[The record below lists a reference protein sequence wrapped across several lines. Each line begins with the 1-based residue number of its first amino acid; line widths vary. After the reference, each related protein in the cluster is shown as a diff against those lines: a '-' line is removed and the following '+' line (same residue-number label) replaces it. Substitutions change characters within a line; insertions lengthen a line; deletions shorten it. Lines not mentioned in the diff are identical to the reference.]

1 MPLVSVIMPSLNV
14 GNYIEKCLA
23 SVMNQSLKDIEIICV
38 DAGST
43 DGTLEII
50 KKYAELDQRIVV
62 ISSEVRSYGY
72 QVNLGINSAKG
83 KYIAILE
90 TDDYIDSD
98 MYRQLYEVAQRDN
111 LDYAKAD
118 FDTIYE
124 YDSKHTGRHAF
135 IVKDSIFQKGC
146 NEQTG
151 YNKVFSAKEYFQ
163 IFLKDMNV
171 WSGIY
176 KREFLNKYNIRFN
189 ESAGAAFQDIGF
201 KMLVFTYAD
210 RIECIDYSGYRYRM
224 ERDGCSS
231 CNNNVLKYAYQEFKR
246 LIEDICIDDTKT
258 FKWVILRMVD
268 VFICEYRKL
277 ITKTYNAFD
286 VTFYKEYIAT
296 YYNWFKNKLSY
307 YISVGLVEQA
317 DLGAKKY
324 NDLLKLLE
332 EEQEYREEL
341 INENIAKKDYW
352 NKITARISDNPV
364 VVVSYGAWGKN
375 ILRNLIKSDY
385 RVEAVCDNNPELWN
399 ELAGGIIPIKS
410 ISETIDVNKDNNV
423 VYIIA
428 NKKHGE
434 ELKRQL
440 LECGVNDKGVLI
452 LREALS

>member
-1 MPLVSVIMPSLNV
+1 MPKISIIMPSLNV
-14 GNYIEKCLA
+14 KKYITQCIE
-23 SVMNQSLKDIEIICV
+23 SVLVQTLEDYEVICI

-43 DGTLEII
+43 DGTKEMIEQYASKDNRI
-50 KKYAELDQRIVV
+50 KLIK
-62 ISSEVRSYGY
+62 SEVKSYGY
-72 QVNLGINSAKG
+72 QVNMGIELAKG
-83 KYIAILE
+83 DYIAILE
-90 TDDYIDSD
+90 TDDYIDGD
-98 MYRQLYEVAQRDN
+98 MYRRLYEAAQQDK

-118 FDTIYE
+118 FDIIYE
-124 YDSKHTGRHAF
+124 YNSKHINRKAFVEKDFIFGREEHNRY
-135 IVKDSIFQKGC
+135 KR
-146 NEQTG
+146 
-151 YNKVFSAKEYFQ
+151 VFNAQEYPQ
-163 IFLKDMNV
+163 IFTKDVNV

-176 KREFLNKYNIRFN
+176 KREFLNKHNIRFN

-210 RIECIDYSGYRYRM
+210 RMECIDYSGYRYRT
-224 ERDGCSS
+224 EREGCST
-231 CNNNVLKYAYQEFKR
+231 CNNKVLKYAYQEFKR
-246 LIEDICIDDTKT
+246 LIEDIHIDDTKT
-258 FKWVILRMVD
+258 FKWVVLRMVD

-277 ITKTYNAFD
+277 ITKTYNTFD
-286 VTFYKEYIAT
+286 ITFYKEYIAT

-307 YISVGLVEQA
+307 YISVRLVEQT

-352 NKITARISDNPV
+352 NKITARIADKPV
-364 VVVSYGAWGKN
+364 VVVSYGARGKN

-385 RVEAVCDNNPELWN
+385 RVVAVCGNNPELWN
-399 ELAGGIIPIKS
+399 ELAGGIIPIKA
-410 ISETIDVNKDNNV
+410 ISETVDVNKDNNV

-440 LECGVNDKGVLI
+440 LECGVNDKYVLI
-452 LREALS
+452 LRDALS

>member
-1 MPLVSVIMPSLNV
+1 MPKISIIMPSLNV
-14 GNYIEKCLA
+14 KKYITQCIE
-23 SVMNQSLKDIEIICV
+23 SVLVQTLEDYEVICI

-43 DGTLEII
+43 DGTKEMIEQYASKDNRI
-50 KKYAELDQRIVV
+50 KLIK
-62 ISSEVRSYGY
+62 SEVKSYGY
-72 QVNLGINSAKG
+72 QVNMGIELAKG
-83 KYIAILE
+83 DYIAILE
-90 TDDYIDSD
+90 TDDYIDGD
-98 MYRQLYEVAQRDN
+98 MYRRLYEAAQQDK

-118 FDTIYE
+118 FDIIYE
-124 YDSKHTGRHAF
+124 YNSKHINRKAFVEKDFIFGREEHNRY
-135 IVKDSIFQKGC
+135 KR
-146 NEQTG
+146 
-151 YNKVFSAKEYFQ
+151 VFNAQEYPQ
-163 IFLKDMNV
+163 IFTKDVNV

-176 KREFLNKYNIRFN
+176 KREFLNKHNIRFN

-210 RIECIDYSGYRYRM
+210 RMECIDYSGYRYRT
-224 ERDGCSS
+224 EREGCSS
-231 CNNNVLKYAYQEFKR
+231 CNNKVLKYAYQEFKR
-246 LIEDICIDDTKT
+246 LIEDIHIDDTKT
-258 FKWVILRMVD
+258 FKWVVLRMVD

-277 ITKTYNAFD
+277 ITKTYNTFD
-286 VTFYKEYIAT
+286 ITFYKEYIAT

-307 YISVGLVEQA
+307 YISVRLVEQT

-352 NKITARISDNPV
+352 NKITARIADKPV

-385 RVEAVCDNNPELWN
+385 RVVAVCDNNPELWN
-399 ELAGGIIPIKS
+399 ELAGGIIPIKA
-410 ISETIDVNKDNNV
+410 ISETVDVNKDNNV

-440 LECGVNDKGVLI
+440 LECGVNDKYVLI
-452 LREALS
+452 LRAALS

>member
-1 MPLVSVIMPSLNV
+1 MPKISIIMPSLNV
-14 GNYIEKCLA
+14 KKYIIQCIE
-23 SVMNQSLKDIEIICV
+23 SVLVKTPEDYEVICI

-43 DGTLEII
+43 DGTKEMIEQYASKDNRI
-50 KKYAELDQRIVV
+50 KLIK
-62 ISSEVRSYGY
+62 SEVKSYGY
-72 QVNLGINSAKG
+72 QVNMGIELAKG
-83 KYIAILE
+83 DYIAILE
-90 TDDYIDSD
+90 TDDYIDGD
-98 MYRQLYEVAQRDN
+98 MYRRLYEAAQQDK

-118 FDTIYE
+118 FDIIYE
-124 YDSKHTGRHAF
+124 YNSKHINRKAFVEKDFIFGREEHNRY
-135 IVKDSIFQKGC
+135 KR
-146 NEQTG
+146 
-151 YNKVFSAKEYFQ
+151 VFNAQEYPQ
-163 IFLKDMNV
+163 IFTKDVNV

-176 KREFLNKYNIRFN
+176 KREFLNKHNIRFN

-210 RIECIDYSGYRYRM
+210 RMECIDYSGYRYRT
-224 ERDGCSS
+224 EREGCSS
-231 CNNNVLKYAYQEFKR
+231 CNNKVLKYAYQEFKR
-246 LIEDICIDDTKT
+246 LIEDIHIDDTKT
-258 FKWVILRMVD
+258 FKWVVLRMVD

-277 ITKTYNAFD
+277 ITKTYNTFD
-286 VTFYKEYIAT
+286 ITFYKEYIAT

-307 YISVGLVEQA
+307 YISVRLVEQT

-352 NKITARISDNPV
+352 NKITARIADKPV

-385 RVEAVCDNNPELWN
+385 RVVAVCDNNPELWN
-399 ELAGGIIPIKS
+399 ELAGGIIPIKA
-410 ISETIDVNKDNNV
+410 ISETVDVNKDNNV

-440 LECGVNDKGVLI
+440 LECGVNDKYVLI
-452 LREALS
+452 LRDALS

>member
-1 MPLVSVIMPSLNV
+1 MPKISIIMPSLNV
-14 GNYIEKCLA
+14 KKYITQCIE
-23 SVMNQSLKDIEIICV
+23 SVLVQTLEDYEVICI

-43 DGTLEII
+43 DGTKEMIEQYASKDNRI
-50 KKYAELDQRIVV
+50 KLIK
-62 ISSEVRSYGY
+62 SEVKSYGY
-72 QVNLGINSAKG
+72 QVNMGIELAKG
-83 KYIAILE
+83 DYIAILE
-90 TDDYIDSD
+90 TDDYIDGD
-98 MYRQLYEVAQRDN
+98 MYRRLYEAAQQDK

-118 FDTIYE
+118 FDIIYE
-124 YDSKHTGRHAF
+124 YNSKHINRKAFVEKDFIFGREEHNRY
-135 IVKDSIFQKGC
+135 KR
-146 NEQTG
+146 
-151 YNKVFSAKEYFQ
+151 VFNAQEYPQ
-163 IFLKDMNV
+163 IFTKDVNV

-176 KREFLNKYNIRFN
+176 KREFLNKHNIRFN

-210 RIECIDYSGYRYRM
+210 RMECIDYSGYRYRT
-224 ERDGCSS
+224 EREGCSS
-231 CNNNVLKYAYQEFKR
+231 CNNKVLKYAYQEFKR
-246 LIEDICIDDTKT
+246 LIEDIHIDDTKT
-258 FKWVILRMVD
+258 FKWVVLRMVD

-277 ITKTYNAFD
+277 ITKTYNTFD
-286 VTFYKEYIAT
+286 ITFYKEYIAT

-307 YISVGLVEQA
+307 YISVRLVEQT

-352 NKITARISDNPV
+352 NKITARIADKPV

-385 RVEAVCDNNPELWN
+385 RVVAVCDNNPELWN

-410 ISETIDVNKDNNV
+410 ISETVDVNKDNNV

-440 LECGVNDKGVLI
+440 LECGVNDKYVLI
-452 LREALS
+452 LRDALS

>member
-1 MPLVSVIMPSLNV
+1 MPKISIIMPSLNV
-14 GNYIEKCLA
+14 KKYITQCIE
-23 SVMNQSLKDIEIICV
+23 SVLVQTLEDYEVICI

-43 DGTLEII
+43 DGTKEMIEQYASKDNRI
-50 KKYAELDQRIVV
+50 KLIK
-62 ISSEVRSYGY
+62 SEVKSYGY
-72 QVNLGINSAKG
+72 QVNMGIELAKG
-83 KYIAILE
+83 DYIAILE
-90 TDDYIDSD
+90 TDDYIDGD
-98 MYRQLYEVAQRDN
+98 MYRRLYEAAQQDK

-118 FDTIYE
+118 FDIIYE
-124 YDSKHTGRHAF
+124 YNSKHINRKAFVEKDFIFGREEHNRY
-135 IVKDSIFQKGC
+135 KR
-146 NEQTG
+146 
-151 YNKVFSAKEYFQ
+151 VFNAQEYPQ
-163 IFLKDMNV
+163 IFTKDVNV

-176 KREFLNKYNIRFN
+176 KREFLNKHNIRFN

-210 RIECIDYSGYRYRM
+210 RMECIDYSGYRYRT
-224 ERDGCSS
+224 EREGCSS
-231 CNNNVLKYAYQEFKR
+231 CNNKVLKYAYQEFKT
-246 LIEDICIDDTKT
+246 LIEDIHIDDTKT
-258 FKWVILRMVD
+258 FKWVVLRMVD

-277 ITKTYNAFD
+277 ITKTYNTFD
-286 VTFYKEYIAT
+286 ITFYKEYIAT

-307 YISVGLVEQA
+307 YISVRLVEQT

-352 NKITARISDNPV
+352 NKITARIADKPV

-385 RVEAVCDNNPELWN
+385 RVVAVCDNNPELWN
-399 ELAGGIIPIKS
+399 ELAGGIIPIKA
-410 ISETIDVNKDNNV
+410 ISETVDVNKDNNV

-440 LECGVNDKGVLI
+440 LECGVNDKYVLI
-452 LREALS
+452 LRDALS

>member
-1 MPLVSVIMPSLNV
+1 MPKISIIMPSLNV
-14 GNYIEKCLA
+14 KKYITQCIE
-23 SVMNQSLKDIEIICV
+23 SVLVQTLEDYEVICI

-43 DGTLEII
+43 DGTKEMIEQYASKDNRI
-50 KKYAELDQRIVV
+50 KLIK
-62 ISSEVRSYGY
+62 SEVKSYGY
-72 QVNLGINSAKG
+72 QVNMGIELAKG
-83 KYIAILE
+83 DYIAILE
-90 TDDYIDSD
+90 TDDYIDGD
-98 MYRQLYEVAQRDN
+98 MYRRLYEAAQQDK

-118 FDTIYE
+118 FDIIYE
-124 YDSKHTGRHAF
+124 YNSKHINRKAFVEKDFIFGREEHNRY
-135 IVKDSIFQKGC
+135 KR
-146 NEQTG
+146 
-151 YNKVFSAKEYFQ
+151 VFNAQEYPQ
-163 IFLKDMNV
+163 IFTKDVNV

-176 KREFLNKYNIRFN
+176 KREFLNKHNIRFN

-210 RIECIDYSGYRYRM
+210 RMECIDYSGYRYRT
-224 ERDGCSS
+224 EREGCSS

-277 ITKTYNAFD
+277 ITKTYNTFD
-286 VTFYKEYIAT
+286 ITFYKEYIAT

-307 YISVGLVEQA
+307 YISVRLVEQT

-352 NKITARISDNPV
+352 NKITARIADKPV

-385 RVEAVCDNNPELWN
+385 RVVAVCDNNPELWN
-399 ELAGGIIPIKS
+399 ELAGGIIPIKA
-410 ISETIDVNKDNNV
+410 ISETVDVNKDNNV

-440 LECGVNDKGVLI
+440 LECGVNDKYVLI
-452 LREALS
+452 LRDALS

>member
-1 MPLVSVIMPSLNV
+1 MPKISIIMPSLNV
-14 GNYIEKCLA
+14 KKYITQCIE
-23 SVMNQSLKDIEIICV
+23 SVLVQTLEDYEVICI

-43 DGTLEII
+43 DGTKEMIEQYASKDNRI
-50 KKYAELDQRIVV
+50 KLIK
-62 ISSEVRSYGY
+62 SEVKSYGY
-72 QVNLGINSAKG
+72 QVNMGIELAKG
-83 KYIAILE
+83 DYIAILE
-90 TDDYIDSD
+90 TDDYIDGD
-98 MYRQLYEVAQRDN
+98 MYRRLYEAAQQDK

-118 FDTIYE
+118 FDIIYE
-124 YDSKHTGRHAF
+124 YNSKHINRKAFVEKDFIFGREEHNRY
-135 IVKDSIFQKGC
+135 KR
-146 NEQTG
+146 
-151 YNKVFSAKEYFQ
+151 VFNAQEYPQ
-163 IFLKDMNV
+163 IFTKDVNV

-176 KREFLNKYNIRFN
+176 KREFLNKHNIRFN

-210 RIECIDYSGYRYRM
+210 RMECIDYSGYRYRT
-224 ERDGCSS
+224 EREGCSS
-231 CNNNVLKYAYQEFKR
+231 CNNKVLKYAYQEFKR
-246 LIEDICIDDTKT
+246 LIEDIHIDDTKT
-258 FKWVILRMVD
+258 FKWVVLRMVD

-277 ITKTYNAFD
+277 ITKTYNTFD
-286 VTFYKEYIAT
+286 ITFYKEYIAT

-307 YISVGLVEQA
+307 YISVRLVEQT

-352 NKITARISDNPV
+352 NKITARIADKPV

-385 RVEAVCDNNPELWN
+385 RVVAVCDNNPELWN
-399 ELAGGIIPIKS
+399 ELAGGIIPIKA
-410 ISETIDVNKDNNV
+410 ISETVDVNKDNNV

-440 LECGVNDKGVLI
+440 LECGVNDKYVLI
-452 LREALS
+452 LRDALS

>member
-1 MPLVSVIMPSLNV
+1 
-14 GNYIEKCLA
+14 
-23 SVMNQSLKDIEIICV
+23 
-38 DAGST
+38 
-43 DGTLEII
+43 
-50 KKYAELDQRIVV
+50 
-62 ISSEVRSYGY
+62 
-72 QVNLGINSAKG
+72 
-83 KYIAILE
+83 
-90 TDDYIDSD
+90 
-98 MYRQLYEVAQRDN
+98 
-111 LDYAKAD
+111 
-118 FDTIYE
+118 
-124 YDSKHTGRHAF
+124 
-135 IVKDSIFQKGC
+135 
-146 NEQTG
+146 
-151 YNKVFSAKEYFQ
+151 
-163 IFLKDMNV
+163 
-171 WSGIY
+171 
-176 KREFLNKYNIRFN
+176 
-189 ESAGAAFQDIGF
+189 
-201 KMLVFTYAD
+201 
-210 RIECIDYSGYRYRM
+210 
-224 ERDGCSS
+224 
-231 CNNNVLKYAYQEFKR
+231 
-246 LIEDICIDDTKT
+246 
-258 FKWVILRMVD
+258 MVD

-399 ELAGGIIPIKS
+399 GLAGGIIPIKA
-410 ISETIDVNKDNNV
+410 ISETVDANKDNNV

-440 LECGVNDKGVLI
+440 LECGVNDKDVLI

>member
-1 MPLVSVIMPSLNV
+1 MPKISIIMPSLNV
-14 GNYIEKCLA
+14 KKYITQCIE
-23 SVMNQSLKDIEIICV
+23 SVLVQTLEDYEVICI

-43 DGTLEII
+43 DGTKEMIEQYASKDNRI
-50 KKYAELDQRIVV
+50 KLIK
-62 ISSEVRSYGY
+62 SEVKSYGY
-72 QVNLGINSAKG
+72 QVNMGIELAKG
-83 KYIAILE
+83 DYIAILE
-90 TDDYIDSD
+90 TDDYIDGD
-98 MYRQLYEVAQRDN
+98 MYRRLYEAAQQDK

-118 FDTIYE
+118 FDIIYE
-124 YDSKHTGRHAF
+124 YNSKHINRKAFVEKDFIFGREEHNRY
-135 IVKDSIFQKGC
+135 KR
-146 NEQTG
+146 
-151 YNKVFSAKEYFQ
+151 VFNAQEYPQ
-163 IFLKDMNV
+163 IFTKDVNV

-176 KREFLNKYNIRFN
+176 KREFLNKHNIRFN
-189 ESAGAAFQDIGF
+189 ESAGATFQDIGF

-210 RIECIDYSGYRYRM
+210 RMECIDYSGYRYRT
-224 ERDGCSS
+224 EREGCSS
-231 CNNNVLKYAYQEFKR
+231 CNNKVLKYAYQEFKR
-246 LIEDICIDDTKT
+246 LIEDIHIDDTKT
-258 FKWVILRMVD
+258 FKWVVLRMVD

-277 ITKTYNAFD
+277 ITKTYNTFD
-286 VTFYKEYIAT
+286 ITFYKEYIAT

-307 YISVGLVEQA
+307 YISVRLVEQT

-352 NKITARISDNPV
+352 NKITARIADKPV

-385 RVEAVCDNNPELWN
+385 RVVAVCDNNPELWN
-399 ELAGGIIPIKS
+399 ELAGGIIPIKA
-410 ISETIDVNKDNNV
+410 ISETVDVNKDNNV

-440 LECGVNDKGVLI
+440 LECGVNDKYVLI
-452 LREALS
+452 LRDALS

>member
-1 MPLVSVIMPSLNV
+1 MPKISIIMPSLNV
-14 GNYIEKCLA
+14 KKYITQCIE
-23 SVMNQSLKDIEIICV
+23 SVLVQTLEDYEVICI

-43 DGTLEII
+43 DGTKEMIEQYASKDNRI
-50 KKYAELDQRIVV
+50 KLIK
-62 ISSEVRSYGY
+62 SEVKSYGY
-72 QVNLGINSAKG
+72 QVNMGIELAKG
-83 KYIAILE
+83 DYIAILE
-90 TDDYIDSD
+90 TDDYIDGD
-98 MYRQLYEVAQRDN
+98 MYRRLYEAAQQDK

-118 FDTIYE
+118 FDIIYE
-124 YDSKHTGRHAF
+124 YNSKHINRKAFVEKDYIFGREEHNRY
-135 IVKDSIFQKGC
+135 KR
-146 NEQTG
+146 
-151 YNKVFSAKEYFQ
+151 VFNAQEYPQ
-163 IFLKDMNV
+163 IFTKDVNV

-176 KREFLNKYNIRFN
+176 KREFLNKHNIRFN

-210 RIECIDYSGYRYRM
+210 RMECIDYSGYRYRT
-224 ERDGCSS
+224 EREGCSS
-231 CNNNVLKYAYQEFKR
+231 CNNKVLNYAYQEFKR
-246 LIEDICIDDTKT
+246 LIEDIHIDDTKT
-258 FKWVILRMVD
+258 FKWVVLRMVD

-277 ITKTYNAFD
+277 ITKTYNTCD
-286 VTFYKEYIAT
+286 ITFYKEYIAT

-307 YISVGLVEQA
+307 YISVRLVEQA

-332 EEQEYREEL
+332 EEQEYREGL

-352 NKITARISDNPV
+352 NKITVRIADNPV

-385 RVEAVCDNNPELWN
+385 RVVAVCDNNPELWN
-399 ELAGGIIPIKS
+399 GLAGGIIPIKA
-410 ISETIDVNKDNNV
+410 ISETVDANKDNNV

-440 LECGVNDKGVLI
+440 LECGVNDKDVLI

>member
-1 MPLVSVIMPSLNV
+1 MPKISIIMPSLNV
-14 GNYIEKCLA
+14 KKYITQCIE
-23 SVMNQSLKDIEIICV
+23 SVLVQTLEDYEVICI

-43 DGTLEII
+43 DGTKEMIEQYASKDNRI
-50 KKYAELDQRIVV
+50 KLIK
-62 ISSEVRSYGY
+62 SEVKSYGY
-72 QVNLGINSAKG
+72 QVNMGIELAKG
-83 KYIAILE
+83 DYIAILE
-90 TDDYIDSD
+90 TDDYIDGD
-98 MYRQLYEVAQRDN
+98 MYRRLYEAAQQDK

-118 FDTIYE
+118 FDIIYE
-124 YDSKHTGRHAF
+124 YNSKHINRKAFVEKDFIFGREEHNRY
-135 IVKDSIFQKGC
+135 KR
-146 NEQTG
+146 
-151 YNKVFSAKEYFQ
+151 VFNAQEYPQ
-163 IFLKDMNV
+163 IFTKDVNV

-176 KREFLNKYNIRFN
+176 KREFLNKHNIRFN

-210 RIECIDYSGYRYRM
+210 RMECIDYSGYRYRT
-224 ERDGCSS
+224 EREGCSS
-231 CNNNVLKYAYQEFKR
+231 CNNKVLKYAYQEFKR
-246 LIEDICIDDTKT
+246 LIEDIHIDDTKT
-258 FKWVILRMVD
+258 FKWVVLRMVD

-277 ITKTYNAFD
+277 ITKTYNTFD
-286 VTFYKEYIAT
+286 ITFYKEYIAT

-307 YISVGLVEQA
+307 YISVRLVEQT

-352 NKITARISDNPV
+352 NKITARRADKPV

-385 RVEAVCDNNPELWN
+385 RVVAVCDNNPELWN
-399 ELAGGIIPIKS
+399 ELAGGIIPIKA
-410 ISETIDVNKDNNV
+410 ISETVDVNKDNNV

-440 LECGVNDKGVLI
+440 LECGVNDKYVLI
-452 LREALS
+452 LRDALS

>member
-1 MPLVSVIMPSLNV
+1 MPKISIIMPSLNV
-14 GNYIEKCLA
+14 KKYITQCIE
-23 SVMNQSLKDIEIICV
+23 SVLVQTLEDYEVICI

-43 DGTLEII
+43 DGTKEMIEQYASKDNRI
-50 KKYAELDQRIVV
+50 KLIKC
-62 ISSEVRSYGY
+62 EVKSYGY
-72 QVNLGINSAKG
+72 QVNMGIELAKG
-83 KYIAILE
+83 DYIAILE
-90 TDDYIDSD
+90 TDDYIDGD
-98 MYRQLYEVAQRDN
+98 MYRRLYEAAQQDK

-118 FDTIYE
+118 FDIIYE
-124 YDSKHTGRHAF
+124 YNSKHINRKAFVEKDFIFGREEHNRY
-135 IVKDSIFQKGC
+135 KR
-146 NEQTG
+146 
-151 YNKVFSAKEYFQ
+151 VFNAQEYPQ
-163 IFLKDMNV
+163 IFTKDVNV

-176 KREFLNKYNIRFN
+176 KREFLNKHNIRFN

-210 RIECIDYSGYRYRM
+210 RMECIDYSGYRYRT
-224 ERDGCSS
+224 EREGCSS
-231 CNNNVLKYAYQEFKR
+231 CNNKVLKYAYQEFKR
-246 LIEDICIDDTKT
+246 LIEDIHIDDTKT
-258 FKWVILRMVD
+258 FKWVVLRMVD

-277 ITKTYNAFD
+277 ITKTYNTFD
-286 VTFYKEYIAT
+286 ITFYKEYIAT

-307 YISVGLVEQA
+307 YISVRLVEQT

-352 NKITARISDNPV
+352 NKITARIADKPV

-385 RVEAVCDNNPELWN
+385 RVVAVCDNNPELWN
-399 ELAGGIIPIKS
+399 ELAGGIIPIKA
-410 ISETIDVNKDNNV
+410 ISETVDVNKDNNV

-440 LECGVNDKGVLI
+440 LECGVNDKYVLI
-452 LREALS
+452 LRAALS

>member
-1 MPLVSVIMPSLNV
+1 MPSLNV
-14 GNYIEKCLA
+14 KKYITQCIE
-23 SVMNQSLKDIEIICV
+23 SVLVQTLEDYEVICI

-43 DGTLEII
+43 DGTKEMIEQYASKDNRI
-50 KKYAELDQRIVV
+50 KLIK
-62 ISSEVRSYGY
+62 SEVKSYGY
-72 QVNLGINSAKG
+72 QVNMGIELAKG
-83 KYIAILE
+83 DYIAILE
-90 TDDYIDSD
+90 TDDYIDGD
-98 MYRQLYEVAQRDN
+98 MYRRLYEAAQQDK

-118 FDTIYE
+118 FDIIYE
-124 YDSKHTGRHAF
+124 YNSKHINRKAFVEKDFIFGREEHNRY
-135 IVKDSIFQKGC
+135 KR
-146 NEQTG
+146 
-151 YNKVFSAKEYFQ
+151 VFNAQEYPQ
-163 IFLKDMNV
+163 IFTKDVNV

-176 KREFLNKYNIRFN
+176 KREFLNKHNIRFN

-210 RIECIDYSGYRYRM
+210 RMECIDYSGYRYRT
-224 ERDGCSS
+224 EREGCSS
-231 CNNNVLKYAYQEFKR
+231 CNNKVLKYAYQEFKR
-246 LIEDICIDDTKT
+246 LIEDIHIDDTKT
-258 FKWVILRMVD
+258 FKWVVLRMVD

-277 ITKTYNAFD
+277 ITKTYNTFD
-286 VTFYKEYIAT
+286 ITFYKEYIAT

-307 YISVGLVEQA
+307 YISVRLVEQT

-352 NKITARISDNPV
+352 NKITARIADKPV

-385 RVEAVCDNNPELWN
+385 RVVAVCDNNPELWN
-399 ELAGGIIPIKS
+399 ELAGGIIPIKA
-410 ISETIDVNKDNNV
+410 ISETVDVNKDNNV

-440 LECGVNDKGVLI
+440 LECGVNDKYVLI
-452 LREALS
+452 LRDALS

>member
-1 MPLVSVIMPSLNV
+1 MPKISIIMPSLNV
-14 GNYIEKCLA
+14 KKYITQCIE
-23 SVMNQSLKDIEIICV
+23 SVLVQTLEDYEVICI

-43 DGTLEII
+43 DGTKEMIEQYASKDNRI
-50 KKYAELDQRIVV
+50 KLIK
-62 ISSEVRSYGY
+62 SEVKSYGY
-72 QVNLGINSAKG
+72 QVNMGIELAKG
-83 KYIAILE
+83 DYIAILE
-90 TDDYIDSD
+90 TDDYIDGD
-98 MYRQLYEVAQRDN
+98 MYRRLYEAAQQDK

-118 FDTIYE
+118 FDIIYE
-124 YDSKHTGRHAF
+124 YNSKHINRKAFVEKDFIFGREEHNRY
-135 IVKDSIFQKGC
+135 KR
-146 NEQTG
+146 
-151 YNKVFSAKEYFQ
+151 VFNAQEYPQ
-163 IFLKDMNV
+163 IFTKDVNV

-176 KREFLNKYNIRFN
+176 KREFLNKHNIRFN

-210 RIECIDYSGYRYRM
+210 RMECIDYSGYRYRT
-224 ERDGCSS
+224 EREGCSS
-231 CNNNVLKYAYQEFKR
+231 CNNKVLKYAYQEFKR
-246 LIEDICIDDTKT
+246 LIEDIHIDDTKT
-258 FKWVILRMVD
+258 FKWVVLRMVD

-277 ITKTYNAFD
+277 ITKTYNTFD
-286 VTFYKEYIAT
+286 ITFYKEYIAT

-307 YISVGLVEQA
+307 YISVRLVEQT

-352 NKITARISDNPV
+352 NKITARIADKPV
-364 VVVSYGAWGKN
+364 VGVSYGAWGKN

-385 RVEAVCDNNPELWN
+385 RVVAVCDNNPELWN
-399 ELAGGIIPIKS
+399 ELAGGIIPIKA
-410 ISETIDVNKDNNV
+410 ISETVDVNKDNNV

-440 LECGVNDKGVLI
+440 LECGVNDKYVLI
-452 LREALS
+452 LRDALS

>member
-1 MPLVSVIMPSLNV
+1 MPKISIIMPSLNV
-14 GNYIEKCLA
+14 KKYITQCIE
-23 SVMNQSLKDIEIICV
+23 SVLVQTLEDYEVICI

-43 DGTLEII
+43 DGTKEMIEQYASKDNRI
-50 KKYAELDQRIVV
+50 KLIK
-62 ISSEVRSYGY
+62 SEVKSYGY
-72 QVNLGINSAKG
+72 QVNMGIELAKG
-83 KYIAILE
+83 DYIAILE
-90 TDDYIDSD
+90 TDDYIDGD
-98 MYRQLYEVAQRDN
+98 MYRRLYEAAQQDK

-118 FDTIYE
+118 FDIIYE
-124 YDSKHTGRHAF
+124 YNSKHINRKAFVEKDFIFGREEHNRY
-135 IVKDSIFQKGC
+135 KR
-146 NEQTG
+146 
-151 YNKVFSAKEYFQ
+151 VFNAQEYPQ
-163 IFLKDMNV
+163 IFTKDVNV

-176 KREFLNKYNIRFN
+176 KREFLNKHNIRFN

-210 RIECIDYSGYRYRM
+210 RMECIDYSGYRYRT
-224 ERDGCSS
+224 EREGCSS
-231 CNNNVLKYAYQEFKR
+231 CNNKVLKYAYQEFKR
-246 LIEDICIDDTKT
+246 LIEDIHIDDTKT
-258 FKWVILRMVD
+258 FKWVVLRMVD

-277 ITKTYNAFD
+277 ITKTYNTFD
-286 VTFYKEYIAT
+286 ITFYKEYIAT

-307 YISVGLVEQA
+307 YISVRLVEQT

-352 NKITARISDNPV
+352 NKITARIADKPV
-364 VVVSYGAWGKN
+364 VVVSYGAWEKN

-385 RVEAVCDNNPELWN
+385 RVVAVCDNNPELWN
-399 ELAGGIIPIKS
+399 ELAGGIIPIKA
-410 ISETIDVNKDNNV
+410 ISETVDVNKDNNV

-440 LECGVNDKGVLI
+440 LECGVNDKYVLI
-452 LREALS
+452 LRDALS

>member
-14 GNYIEKCLA
+14 GNYIEKCLT
-23 SVMNQSLKDIEIICV
+23 SVMNQSLKDIEIICI

-111 LDYAKAD
+111 LDYVKAD

-151 YNKVFSAKEYFQ
+151 YNKVFSAKEYLQ

-286 VTFYKEYIAT
+286 VE
-296 YYNWFKNKLSY
+296 
-307 YISVGLVEQA
+307 
-317 DLGAKKY
+317 
-324 NDLLKLLE
+324 
-332 EEQEYREEL
+332 
-341 INENIAKKDYW
+341 KDYW

-399 ELAGGIIPIKS
+399 GLAGGIIPIKA
-410 ISETIDVNKDNNV
+410 ISETVDANKDNNV

-440 LECGVNDKGVLI
+440 LECGVNDKDVLI

>member
-1 MPLVSVIMPSLNV
+1 MPKISIIMPSLNV
-14 GNYIEKCLA
+14 KKYITQCIE
-23 SVMNQSLKDIEIICV
+23 SVLVQTLEDYEVICI

-43 DGTLEII
+43 DGTKEMIEQYASKDNRI
-50 KKYAELDQRIVV
+50 KLIK
-62 ISSEVRSYGY
+62 SEVKSYGY
-72 QVNLGINSAKG
+72 QVNMGIELAKG
-83 KYIAILE
+83 DYIAILE
-90 TDDYIDSD
+90 TDDYIDGD
-98 MYRQLYEVAQRDN
+98 MYGQLYEAAQQDK

-118 FDTIYE
+118 FDIIYE
-124 YDSKHTGRHAF
+124 YNLKHINRNAFAEKDFIFGREEHNRY
-135 IVKDSIFQKGC
+135 KR
-146 NEQTG
+146 
-151 YNKVFSAKEYFQ
+151 VFNAQEYPQ
-163 IFLKDMNV
+163 IFTKDVNV

-176 KREFLNKYNIRFN
+176 KREFLNKHNIRFN

-277 ITKTYNAFD
+277 IAKTYNAFD

-364 VVVSYGAWGKN
+364 VVVSYGAGGKN

-399 ELAGGIIPIKS
+399 GLAGGIIPIKA
-410 ISETIDVNKDNNV
+410 ISETVDANKDNNV

-440 LECGVNDKGVLI
+440 LECGVNDKDVLI

>member
-1 MPLVSVIMPSLNV
+1 MPKISIIMPSLNV
-14 GNYIEKCLA
+14 KKYITQCIE
-23 SVMNQSLKDIEIICV
+23 SVLVQTLEDYEVICI

-43 DGTLEII
+43 DGTKEMIEQYASKDNRI
-50 KKYAELDQRIVV
+50 KLIK
-62 ISSEVRSYGY
+62 SEVKSYGY
-72 QVNLGINSAKG
+72 QVNMGIELAKG
-83 KYIAILE
+83 DYIAILE
-90 TDDYIDSD
+90 TDDYIDGD
-98 MYRQLYEVAQRDN
+98 MYRRLYEAAQQDK

-118 FDTIYE
+118 FDIIYE
-124 YDSKHTGRHAF
+124 YNSKHINRKAFVEKDFIFGREEHNRY
-135 IVKDSIFQKGC
+135 KR
-146 NEQTG
+146 
-151 YNKVFSAKEYFQ
+151 VFNAQEYPQ
-163 IFLKDMNV
+163 IFTKDVNV

-176 KREFLNKYNIRFN
+176 KREFLNKHNIRFN

-210 RIECIDYSGYRYRM
+210 RMECIDYRGYRYRT
-224 ERDGCSS
+224 EREGCSS
-231 CNNNVLKYAYQEFKR
+231 CNNKVLKYAYQEFKR
-246 LIEDICIDDTKT
+246 LIEDIHIDDTKT
-258 FKWVILRMVD
+258 FKWVVLRMVD

-277 ITKTYNAFD
+277 ITKTYNTFD
-286 VTFYKEYIAT
+286 ITFYKEYIAT

-307 YISVGLVEQA
+307 YISVRLVEQT

-352 NKITARISDNPV
+352 NKITARIADKPV

-385 RVEAVCDNNPELWN
+385 RVVAVCDNNPELWN
-399 ELAGGIIPIKS
+399 ELAGGIIPIKA
-410 ISETIDVNKDNNV
+410 ISETVDVNKDNNV

-440 LECGVNDKGVLI
+440 LECGVNDKYVLI
-452 LREALS
+452 LRDALS

>member
-1 MPLVSVIMPSLNV
+1 MPKISIIMPSLNV
-14 GNYIEKCLA
+14 KKYITQCIE
-23 SVMNQSLKDIEIICV
+23 SVLVQTLEDYEVICI

-43 DGTLEII
+43 DGTKEMIEQYASKDNRI
-50 KKYAELDQRIVV
+50 KLIK
-62 ISSEVRSYGY
+62 SEVKSYGY
-72 QVNLGINSAKG
+72 QVNMGIELAKG
-83 KYIAILE
+83 DYIAILE
-90 TDDYIDSD
+90 TDDYIDGD
-98 MYRQLYEVAQRDN
+98 MYRRLYEAAQQDK

-118 FDTIYE
+118 FDIIYE
-124 YDSKHTGRHAF
+124 YNSKHINRKAFVEKDFIFGREEHNRY
-135 IVKDSIFQKGC
+135 KR
-146 NEQTG
+146 
-151 YNKVFSAKEYFQ
+151 VFNAQEYPQ
-163 IFLKDMNV
+163 IFTKDVNV

-176 KREFLNKYNIRFN
+176 KREFLNKHNIRFN

-210 RIECIDYSGYRYRM
+210 RMECIDYSGYRYRT
-224 ERDGCSS
+224 EREGCSS
-231 CNNNVLKYAYQEFKR
+231 CNNKVLKYAYQEFKR
-246 LIEDICIDDTKT
+246 LIEDIHIDDTKT
-258 FKWVILRMVD
+258 FKWVVLRMVD

-277 ITKTYNAFD
+277 ITKTYNTFD
-286 VTFYKEYIAT
+286 ITFYKEYIAT

-307 YISVGLVEQA
+307 YISVRLVEQT

-352 NKITARISDNPV
+352 NKITARIADKPV

-385 RVEAVCDNNPELWN
+385 RVVAVCDNNPELWN
-399 ELAGGIIPIKS
+399 ELVGGIIPIKA
-410 ISETIDVNKDNNV
+410 ISETVDVNKDNNV

-440 LECGVNDKGVLI
+440 LECGVNDKYVLI
-452 LREALS
+452 LRDALS

>member
-1 MPLVSVIMPSLNV
+1 MPKISIIMPSLNV
-14 GNYIEKCLA
+14 KKYITQCIE
-23 SVMNQSLKDIEIICV
+23 SVLVQTLEDYEVICI

-43 DGTLEII
+43 DGTKEMIEQYASKDNRI
-50 KKYAELDQRIVV
+50 KLIK
-62 ISSEVRSYGY
+62 SEVKSYGY
-72 QVNLGINSAKG
+72 QVNMGIELAKG
-83 KYIAILE
+83 DYIAILE
-90 TDDYIDSD
+90 TDDYIDGD
-98 MYRQLYEVAQRDN
+98 MYRRLYEAAQQDK

-118 FDTIYE
+118 FDIIYE
-124 YDSKHTGRHAF
+124 YNSKHINRKAFVEKDFIFGREEHNRY
-135 IVKDSIFQKGC
+135 KR
-146 NEQTG
+146 
-151 YNKVFSAKEYFQ
+151 VFNAQEYPQ
-163 IFLKDMNV
+163 IFTKDVNV

-176 KREFLNKYNIRFN
+176 KREFLNKHNIRFN

-210 RIECIDYSGYRYRM
+210 RMECIDYSGYRYRT
-224 ERDGCSS
+224 EREGCSS
-231 CNNNVLKYAYQEFKR
+231 CNNKVLKYAYQEFKR
-246 LIEDICIDDTKT
+246 LIEDIHIDDTKT
-258 FKWVILRMVD
+258 FKWVVLRMVD

-277 ITKTYNAFD
+277 ITKTYNTFD
-286 VTFYKEYIAT
+286 ITFYKEYIAT

-307 YISVGLVEQA
+307 YISVRLVEQT

-352 NKITARISDNPV
+352 NKITARIADKPV

-385 RVEAVCDNNPELWN
+385 RVVAVCDNNPELWN
-399 ELAGGIIPIKS
+399 ELARGIIPIKA
-410 ISETIDVNKDNNV
+410 ISETVDVNKDNNV

-440 LECGVNDKGVLI
+440 LECGVNDKYVLI
-452 LREALS
+452 LRDALS

>member
-1 MPLVSVIMPSLNV
+1 M
-14 GNYIEKCLA
+14 K
-23 SVMNQSLKDIEIICV
+23 
-38 DAGST
+38 
-43 DGTLEII
+43 
-50 KKYAELDQRIVV
+50 
-62 ISSEVRSYGY
+62 SYGY
-72 QVNLGINSAKG
+72 QVNMGIELAKG
-83 KYIAILE
+83 DYIAILE
-90 TDDYIDSD
+90 TDDYIDGD
-98 MYRQLYEVAQRDN
+98 MYRRLYEAAQQDK

-118 FDTIYE
+118 FDIIYE
-124 YDSKHTGRHAF
+124 YNSKHINRKAFVEKDFIFGREEHNRY
-135 IVKDSIFQKGC
+135 KR
-146 NEQTG
+146 
-151 YNKVFSAKEYFQ
+151 VFNAQEYPQ
-163 IFLKDMNV
+163 IFTKDVNV

-176 KREFLNKYNIRFN
+176 KREFLNKHNIRFN

-210 RIECIDYSGYRYRM
+210 RMECIDYSGYRYRT
-224 ERDGCSS
+224 EREGCSS
-231 CNNNVLKYAYQEFKR
+231 CNNKVLKYAYQEFKR
-246 LIEDICIDDTKT
+246 LIEDIHIDDTKT
-258 FKWVILRMVD
+258 FKWVVLRMVD

-277 ITKTYNAFD
+277 ITKTYNTFD
-286 VTFYKEYIAT
+286 ITFYKEYIAT

-307 YISVGLVEQA
+307 YISVRLVEQT

-352 NKITARISDNPV
+352 NKITARIADKPV

-385 RVEAVCDNNPELWN
+385 RVVAVCDNNPELWN
-399 ELAGGIIPIKS
+399 ELAGGIIPIKA
-410 ISETIDVNKDNNV
+410 ISETVDVNKDNNV

-440 LECGVNDKGVLI
+440 LECGVNDKYVLI
-452 LREALS
+452 LRDALS

>member
-1 MPLVSVIMPSLNV
+1 MPKISIIMPSLNV
-14 GNYIEKCLA
+14 KKYITQCIE
-23 SVMNQSLKDIEIICV
+23 SVLVQTLEDYEVICI

-43 DGTLEII
+43 DGTKEMIEQYASKDNRI
-50 KKYAELDQRIVV
+50 KLIK
-62 ISSEVRSYGY
+62 SEVKSYGY
-72 QVNLGINSAKG
+72 QVNMGIELAKG
-83 KYIAILE
+83 DYIAILE
-90 TDDYIDSD
+90 TDDYIDGD
-98 MYRQLYEVAQRDN
+98 MYRRLYEAAQQDK

-118 FDTIYE
+118 FDIIYE
-124 YDSKHTGRHAF
+124 YNSKHINRKAFVEKDFIFGREEHNRY
-135 IVKDSIFQKGC
+135 KR
-146 NEQTG
+146 
-151 YNKVFSAKEYFQ
+151 VFNAQEYPQ
-163 IFLKDMNV
+163 IFTKDVNV

-176 KREFLNKYNIRFN
+176 KREFLNKHNIRFN

-210 RIECIDYSGYRYRM
+210 RMECIDYSGYRYRT
-224 ERDGCSS
+224 EREGCSS
-231 CNNNVLKYAYQEFKR
+231 CNNKVLKYAYQEFKR
-246 LIEDICIDDTKT
+246 LIEDIHIDDTKT
-258 FKWVILRMVD
+258 FKWVVLRMVD

-277 ITKTYNAFD
+277 ITKTYNTFD
-286 VTFYKEYIAT
+286 ITFYKEYIAT

-307 YISVGLVEQA
+307 YISVRLVEQT

-352 NKITARISDNPV
+352 NKITARIADKPV

-385 RVEAVCDNNPELWN
+385 RVVAVCDNNTELWN
-399 ELAGGIIPIKS
+399 ELAGGIIPIKA
-410 ISETIDVNKDNNV
+410 ISETVDVNKDNNV

-440 LECGVNDKGVLI
+440 LECGVNDKYVLI
-452 LREALS
+452 LRDALS

>member
-1 MPLVSVIMPSLNV
+1 M
-14 GNYIEKCLA
+14 GIEL
-23 SVMNQSLKDIEIICV
+23 
-38 DAGST
+38 
-43 DGTLEII
+43 
-50 KKYAELDQRIVV
+50 
-62 ISSEVRSYGY
+62 
-72 QVNLGINSAKG
+72 AKG
-83 KYIAILE
+83 DYIAILE
-90 TDDYIDSD
+90 TDDYIDGD
-98 MYRQLYEVAQRDN
+98 MYRRLYEAAQQDK

-118 FDTIYE
+118 FDIIYE
-124 YDSKHTGRHAF
+124 YNSKHINRKAFVEKDFIFGREEHNRY
-135 IVKDSIFQKGC
+135 KR
-146 NEQTG
+146 
-151 YNKVFSAKEYFQ
+151 VFNAQEYPQ
-163 IFLKDMNV
+163 IFTKDVNV

-176 KREFLNKYNIRFN
+176 KREFLNKHNIRFN

-210 RIECIDYSGYRYRM
+210 RMECIDYSGYRYRT
-224 ERDGCSS
+224 EREGCSS
-231 CNNNVLKYAYQEFKR
+231 CNNKVLKYAYQEFKR
-246 LIEDICIDDTKT
+246 LIEDIHIDDTKT
-258 FKWVILRMVD
+258 FKWVVLRMVD

-277 ITKTYNAFD
+277 ITKTYNTFD
-286 VTFYKEYIAT
+286 ITFYKEYIAT

-307 YISVGLVEQA
+307 YISVRLVEQT

-352 NKITARISDNPV
+352 NKITARIADKPV

-385 RVEAVCDNNPELWN
+385 RVVAVCDNNPELWN
-399 ELAGGIIPIKS
+399 ELAGGIIPIKA
-410 ISETIDVNKDNNV
+410 ISETVDVNKDNNV

-440 LECGVNDKGVLI
+440 LECGVNDKYVLI
-452 LREALS
+452 LRDALS

>member
-1 MPLVSVIMPSLNV
+1 MSISQDIRKSGTKEM
-14 GNYIEKCLA
+14 IEQYA
-23 SVMNQSLKDIEIICV
+23 TKDNR
-38 DAGST
+38 
-43 DGTLEII
+43 I
-50 KKYAELDQRIVV
+50 KLIK
-62 ISSEVRSYGY
+62 SEVKSYGY
-72 QVNLGINSAKG
+72 QVNMGIELAKG
-83 KYIAILE
+83 DYIAILE
-90 TDDYIDSD
+90 TDDYIDGD
-98 MYRQLYEVAQRDN
+98 MYRRLYEAAQQDK

-118 FDTIYE
+118 FDIIYE
-124 YDSKHTGRHAF
+124 YNSKHINRKAFVEKDFIFGREEHNRY
-135 IVKDSIFQKGC
+135 KR
-146 NEQTG
+146 
-151 YNKVFSAKEYFQ
+151 VFNAQEYPQ
-163 IFLKDMNV
+163 IFTKDVNV

-176 KREFLNKYNIRFN
+176 KREFLNKHNIRFN

-210 RIECIDYSGYRYRM
+210 RMECIDYSGYRYRT
-224 ERDGCSS
+224 EREGCSS
-231 CNNNVLKYAYQEFKR
+231 CNNKVLKYAYQEFKR
-246 LIEDICIDDTKT
+246 LIEDIHIDDTKT
-258 FKWVILRMVD
+258 FKWVVLRMVD

-277 ITKTYNAFD
+277 ITKTYNTFD
-286 VTFYKEYIAT
+286 ITFYKEYIAT

-307 YISVGLVEQA
+307 YISVRLVEQT

-352 NKITARISDNPV
+352 NKITARIADKPV

-385 RVEAVCDNNPELWN
+385 RVVAVCDNNPELWN
-399 ELAGGIIPIKS
+399 ELAGGIIPIKA
-410 ISETIDVNKDNNV
+410 ISETVDVNKDNNV

-440 LECGVNDKGVLI
+440 LECGVNDKYVLI
-452 LREALS
+452 LRDALS

>member
-1 MPLVSVIMPSLNV
+1 MPKISIIMPSLNV
-14 GNYIEKCLA
+14 KKYITQCIE
-23 SVMNQSLKDIEIICV
+23 SVLVQTLEDYEVICI

-43 DGTLEII
+43 DGTKEMIEQYASKDNRI
-50 KKYAELDQRIVV
+50 KLIK
-62 ISSEVRSYGY
+62 SEVKSYGY
-72 QVNLGINSAKG
+72 QVNMGIELAKG
-83 KYIAILE
+83 DYIAILE
-90 TDDYIDSD
+90 TDDYIDGD
-98 MYRQLYEVAQRDN
+98 MYRRLYEAAQQDK

-118 FDTIYE
+118 FDIIYE
-124 YDSKHTGRHAF
+124 YNSKHINRKAFVEKDFIFGREEHNRY
-135 IVKDSIFQKGC
+135 KR
-146 NEQTG
+146 
-151 YNKVFSAKEYFQ
+151 VFNAQEYPQ
-163 IFLKDMNV
+163 IFTKDVNV

-176 KREFLNKYNIRFN
+176 KREFLNKHNIRFN

-210 RIECIDYSGYRYRM
+210 RMECIDYSGYRYRT
-224 ERDGCSS
+224 EREGCSS
-231 CNNNVLKYAYQEFKR
+231 CNNKVLKYAYQEFKR
-246 LIEDICIDDTKT
+246 LIEDIHIDDTKT
-258 FKWVILRMVD
+258 FKWVVLRMVD

-277 ITKTYNAFD
+277 ITKTYNTFD
-286 VTFYKEYIAT
+286 ITFYKEYIAT

-307 YISVGLVEQA
+307 YISVRLVEQT

-352 NKITARISDNPV
+352 NKITARIADKPV

-385 RVEAVCDNNPELWN
+385 RVVAVCDNNPELWN
-399 ELAGGIIPIKS
+399 ELAGGIIPIKA
-410 ISETIDVNKDNNV
+410 ISETVDVNKDNNV

-434 ELKRQL
+434 EHKRQL
-440 LECGVNDKGVLI
+440 LECGVNDKYVLI
-452 LREALS
+452 LRDALS

>member
-1 MPLVSVIMPSLNV
+1 MPKISIIMPSLNV
-14 GNYIEKCLA
+14 KKYITQCIE
-23 SVMNQSLKDIEIICV
+23 SVLVQTLEDYEVICI

-43 DGTLEII
+43 DGTKEMIEQYASKDNRI
-50 KKYAELDQRIVV
+50 KLIK
-62 ISSEVRSYGY
+62 SEVKSYGY
-72 QVNLGINSAKG
+72 QVNMGIELAKG
-83 KYIAILE
+83 DYIAILE
-90 TDDYIDSD
+90 TDDYIDGD
-98 MYRQLYEVAQRDN
+98 MYRRLYEAAQQDK

-118 FDTIYE
+118 FDIIYE
-124 YDSKHTGRHAF
+124 YNSKHINRNAFVEKDFIFGREEHNRY
-135 IVKDSIFQKGC
+135 KR
-146 NEQTG
+146 
-151 YNKVFSAKEYFQ
+151 VFNAQEYPQ
-163 IFLKDMNV
+163 IFTKDVNV

-176 KREFLNKYNIRFN
+176 KREFLNKHNIRFN

-210 RIECIDYSGYRYRM
+210 RMECIDYSGYRYRT
-224 ERDGCSS
+224 EREGCSS
-231 CNNNVLKYAYQEFKR
+231 CNNKVLKYAYQEFKR
-246 LIEDICIDDTKT
+246 LIEDIHIDDTKT
-258 FKWVILRMVD
+258 FKWVVLRMVD

-277 ITKTYNAFD
+277 ITKTYNTFD
-286 VTFYKEYIAT
+286 ITFYKEYIAT

-307 YISVGLVEQA
+307 YISVRLVEQT

-352 NKITARISDNPV
+352 NKITARIADKPV

-385 RVEAVCDNNPELWN
+385 RVVAVCDNNPELWN
-399 ELAGGIIPIKS
+399 ELAGGIIPIKA
-410 ISETIDVNKDNNV
+410 ISETVDVNKDNNV

-440 LECGVNDKGVLI
+440 LECGVNDKYVLI
-452 LREALS
+452 LRDALS

>member
-1 MPLVSVIMPSLNV
+1 MPKISIIMPSLNV
-14 GNYIEKCLA
+14 KKYITQCIE
-23 SVMNQSLKDIEIICV
+23 SVLVQTLEDYEVICI

-43 DGTLEII
+43 DGTKEMIEQYASKDNRI
-50 KKYAELDQRIVV
+50 KLIK
-62 ISSEVRSYGY
+62 SEVKSYGY
-72 QVNLGINSAKG
+72 QVNMGIELAKG
-83 KYIAILE
+83 DYIAILE
-90 TDDYIDSD
+90 TDDYIDGD
-98 MYRQLYEVAQRDN
+98 MYRRLYEAAQQDK

-118 FDTIYE
+118 FDIIYE
-124 YDSKHTGRHAF
+124 YNSKHINRKAFVEKDFIFGREEHNRYKRVFNAQEYPQ
-135 IVKDSIFQKGC
+135 ILTKD
-146 NEQTG
+146 
-151 YNKVFSAKEYFQ
+151 V
-163 IFLKDMNV
+163 NV

-176 KREFLNKYNIRFN
+176 KREFLNKHNIRFN

-210 RIECIDYSGYRYRM
+210 RMECIDYSGYRYRT
-224 ERDGCSS
+224 EREGCSS
-231 CNNNVLKYAYQEFKR
+231 CNNKVLKYAYQEFKR
-246 LIEDICIDDTKT
+246 LIEDIHIDDTKT
-258 FKWVILRMVD
+258 FKWVVLRMVD

-277 ITKTYNAFD
+277 ITKTYNTFD
-286 VTFYKEYIAT
+286 ITFYKEYIAT

-307 YISVGLVEQA
+307 YISVRLVEQT

-352 NKITARISDNPV
+352 NKITARIADKPV

-385 RVEAVCDNNPELWN
+385 RVVAVCDNNPELWN
-399 ELAGGIIPIKS
+399 ELAGGIIPIKA
-410 ISETIDVNKDNNV
+410 ISETVDVNKDNNV

-440 LECGVNDKGVLI
+440 LECGVNDKYVLI
-452 LREALS
+452 LRDALS